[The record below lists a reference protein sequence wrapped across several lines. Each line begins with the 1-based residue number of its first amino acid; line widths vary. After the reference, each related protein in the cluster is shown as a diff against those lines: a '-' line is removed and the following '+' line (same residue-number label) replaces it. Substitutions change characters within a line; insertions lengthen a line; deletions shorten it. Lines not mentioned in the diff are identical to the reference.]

1 METVWWLSGLTAC
14 GRLGPRQG
22 AAMAWRRACAATAAA
37 AAAATKTVGPA
48 RPLTAPG
55 NQVGECGWCAIYL
68 VRGHFQDK
76 VLLSPWT
83 S

>member
-37 AAAATKTVGPA
+37 AAVATKTVGPA
-48 RPLTAPG
+48 RPLTESGQAENVDG
-55 NQVGECGWCAIYL
+55 ARFIL
-68 VRGHFQDK
+68 SRGHFQDK
-76 VLLSPWT
+76 VLLSPTT